1 MAAAIESPDE
11 NDGTMTLFERL
22 LSLLEFWSQLLPSRK
37 AFRTKA
43 RCGCSGFQRLHP
55 TGLTSVIPSFDK
67 VRLQMECGVV
77 VAQRKR
83 DLTGR
88 DLGAAPIEV
97 GPGIRRVEN
106 ELKITR
112 S

>member
-1 MAAAIESPDE
+1 
-11 NDGTMTLFERL
+11 
-22 LSLLEFWSQLLPSRK
+22 
-37 AFRTKA
+37 
-43 RCGCSGFQRLHP
+43 LHP

-88 DLGAAPIEV
+88 DLGAAR
-97 GPGIRRVEN
+97 PGIRRVEN

>member
-1 MAAAIESPDE
+1 
-11 NDGTMTLFERL
+11 
-22 LSLLEFWSQLLPSRK
+22 
-37 AFRTKA
+37 
-43 RCGCSGFQRLHP
+43 
-55 TGLTSVIPSFDK
+55 
-67 VRLQMECGVV
+67 MECGVV

-88 DLGAAPIEV
+88 DLSAAPIEI
-97 GPGIRRVEN
+97 GPGIRQVEN